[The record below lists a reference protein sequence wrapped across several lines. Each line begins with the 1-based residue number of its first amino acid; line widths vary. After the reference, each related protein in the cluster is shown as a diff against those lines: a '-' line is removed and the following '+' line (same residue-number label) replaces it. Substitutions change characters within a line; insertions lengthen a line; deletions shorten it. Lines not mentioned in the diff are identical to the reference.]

1 MAKPQLS
8 LEARRIRLII
18 VSLPILVASSRKFCN
33 VTPTQLMNNT
43 FNLVVLYKRLYLG
56 EEQRTLPGA
65 LDRQNSTVR
74 LLDADKKDINKS
86 SE

>member
-18 VSLPILVASSRKFCN
+18 VSLPILVASSRKFCY
-33 VTPTQLMNNT
+33 VTPTQHMNNT
-43 FNLVVLYKRLYLG
+43 LDSVVLYKRLYLG
-56 EEQRTLPGA
+56 EEQKTLPGA

-74 LLDADKKDINKS
+74 LLDAEKKEINKS
-86 SE
+86 AE